1 LWQAFNECDEE
12 EGLDA
17 GEFPAWLL
25 LHEPGLARQLSVDLP
40 RGDSAGEENY
50 RCVHRWIHAHRAHR
64 QDEEM
69 ALRKQLQQS
78 QPVLFGVLKRSV
90 AKG

>member
-1 LWQAFNECDEE
+1 MDCEDDE
-12 EGLDA
+12 GTLAVGD
-17 GEFPAWLL
+17 FPAWLL

-40 RGDSAGEENY
+40 RGNSPGEDHY
-50 RCVHRWIHAHRAHR
+50 RCVHRWVHAHRAH
-64 QDEEM
+64 QQQEEM

-90 AKG
+90 GRG